1 MFGQDDTQQQ
11 GAQGWQ
17 PPAEQG
23 QPVAAPFD
31 APVAD
36 ASQPVAALPSFPSAG
51 DPVAAPLQ
59 NDWQQPA
66 PATNSDWATPEAVVE
81 AVEAPVAAPYSEPS
95 GSSDLMDINQKALTE
110 LSPLVSHLDQSPE
123 EKFKT
128 TMMMIQASDNQ
139 ELIADAYV
147 SAQAI
152 TDNKAKAQALLD
164 IVNEI
169 NYFTQNQS

>member
-11 GAQGWQ
+11 SAQGWQ
-17 PPAEQG
+17 PPVEQS

-31 APVAD
+31 APVA
-36 ASQPVAALPSFPSAG
+36 AVSQPVAALPSFPPAS
-51 DPVAAPLQ
+51 DPVAAPVQ

-66 PATNSDWATPEAVVE
+66 QALNSDWATPET
-81 AVEAPVAAPYSEPS
+81 AVEPSEAQVAAPYSEPS
-95 GSSDLMDINQKALTE
+95 GSSDLMDIKQKALTE

-139 ELIADAYV
+139 DLIADAYA

-169 NYFTQNQS
+169 NYFTQNQN